1 MAHKCRAISQEQI
14 KGLPVGK
21 MAIAITDPPLQMDG
35 IGTILEHVL
44 IVIRFQEGGMTLL
57 EIGDQL
63 LARNA
68 DIREYADL
76 YFSAGHDKTI
86 GVGRIMEFREGRDHQ
101 LSDGDRL
108 VRPER
113 NR

>member
-1 MAHKCRAISQEQI
+1 MAHERRAVGQEQV
-14 KGLPVGK
+14 KSLPVGK

-35 IGTILEHVL
+35 IGAVLEHAL
-44 IVIRFQEGGMTLL
+44 IVIRFQEGRMTLL
-57 EIGDQL
+57 KIGDQL
-63 LARNA
+63 LAGNT